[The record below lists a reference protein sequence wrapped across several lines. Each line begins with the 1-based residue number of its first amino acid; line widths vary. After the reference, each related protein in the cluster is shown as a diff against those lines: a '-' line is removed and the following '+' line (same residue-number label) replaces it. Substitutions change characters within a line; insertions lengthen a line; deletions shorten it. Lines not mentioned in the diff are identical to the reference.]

1 MSEAT
6 FTPGPWTFAK
16 YSAKRFGLGQC
27 GEGAFFFLQCVHDD
41 ADSPAAIADA
51 RLCAAAPDLYAEL
64 ERTTFLLHSAC
75 LVLEDEQA
83 RKKALE
89 AVQRARE
96 VMRKADGGRTP

>member
-1 MSEAT
+1 MAMSEAT

-51 RLCAAAPDLYAEL
+51 RLCAAAPDLFQAAEQFLASVKDGNVAEL
-64 ERTTFLLHSAC
+64 IDYYADIFG
-75 LVLEDEQA
+75 
-83 RKKALE
+83 E
-89 AVQRARE
+89 AVA
-96 VMRKADGGRTP
+96 KATGSAS